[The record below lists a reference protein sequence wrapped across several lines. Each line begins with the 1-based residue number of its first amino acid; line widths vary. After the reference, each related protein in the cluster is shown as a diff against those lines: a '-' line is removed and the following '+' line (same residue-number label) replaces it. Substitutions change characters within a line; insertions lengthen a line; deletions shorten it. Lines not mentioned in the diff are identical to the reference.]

1 MADFILQ
8 QKINRMILK
17 SFPRIQNM
25 RKPEKFT
32 IGSEIQKCEF
42 TMLRLAVE
50 GNATRGS
57 KRPYQ
62 TKLDTEKAVLQSFID
77 LAVSP
82 QARLISPGIHEEWAK
97 EIDEIGRLLGAWM
110 KKTK

>member
-1 MADFILQ
+1 MADFMLQ

-32 IGSEIQKCEF
+32 LGAEIQKAQF
-42 TMLRLAVE
+42 AMLRAAIE
-50 GNATRGS
+50 GNMTKGS
-57 KRPYQ
+57 KRPHQ
-62 TKLDTEKAVLQSFID
+62 HELDIQKEILRGFID

-82 QARLISPGIHEEWAK
+82 QARLISPGLHEEWAK
-97 EIDEIGRLLGAWM
+97 EINEIGRLLGGWIA
-110 KKTK
+110 KTK